1 MKQSKL
7 VSEKSVE
14 RLSEVLG
21 IDDPDSSETNRPL
34 FSDLS
39 DLIDKLTEKYPE
51 LFEGSSWMRD
61 EVDRAVLSELSE
73 IDRVK
78 HLRKVIYGKP
88 SRKNFRKRKRVF

>member
-1 MKQSKL
+1 MKRCNS

-21 IDDPDSSETNRPL
+21 VSIPDSSETNRPL

-39 DLIDKLTEKYPE
+39 DLIDELTEKYPE

-61 EVDRAVLSELSE
+61 EVDRAVLAELSE
-73 IDRVK
+73 IARVK

-88 SRKNFRKRKRVF
+88 SRKNFRKRRG